1 MNIMR
6 KISGKIA
13 LLLAVAV
20 LFTSAIP
27 VNAQTP
33 YTEEEMQ
40 VILET
45 YAQILVDSVT
55 YDIETKE
62 YTFHADAAEYFGL
75 TSEEI
80 SLLETIFNSMSEAEK
95 VEFFGTT
102 SPTTS
107 VFIGPLA
114 AFLAGMVATWV
125 LDKLF
130 AYGVKKFC
138 NAYRNYNSWTKKGCE
153 IFG

>member
-1 MNIMR
+1 MK
-6 KISGKIA
+6 KISRKVA
-13 LLLAVAV
+13 LLLAIAV

-27 VNAQTP
+27 GNAQTP

-40 VILET
+40 VMLET
-45 YAQILVDSVT
+45 YAQVLVDSVT
-55 YDIETKE
+55 YNAETQE

-75 TSEEI
+75 STEEI
-80 SLLETIFNSMSEAEK
+80 ALLETIFDNMSYEEK
-95 VEFFGTT
+95 LEFFGAEV
-102 SPTTS
+102 PTIS
-107 VFIGPLA
+107 NFAIPALA
-114 AFLAGMVATWV
+114 AFLAGFVASWV

-138 NAYRNYNSWTKKGCE
+138 ASYRNYNSYTKKGCE